1 MAHGSSWPHG
11 GRSGP
16 GLEWGWAACQCSKG
30 HEWEVSPG
38 SSSQNHPEGGGEVP
52 GERRGLPRALG
63 GVSGFP
69 RWDILSPPANLPF
82 PYSLLHMANK
92 PPLLQ
97 IHNTVRLSPAAGN
110 TVHGGARPARQGQ
123 ALLCASHVPLGL
135 SFPPAKVL
143 QD

>member
-1 MAHGSSWPHG
+1 MGAA
-11 GRSGP
+11 GP
-16 GLEWGWAACQCSKG
+16 MVAGQDQAWS
-30 HEWEVSPG
+30 
-38 SSSQNHPEGGGEVP
+38 GGGLHVSVAKAMNGRCPQAPHPRTILRVGSEVP

-92 PPLLQ
+92 PPLLLQ